1 MGWISTKIKRVLF
14 IVVGTLFLGIGGLG
28 ILLPI
33 VPTTPFLLLAAAC
46 YARGSKRIHH
56 WMMRNRVFGAFI
68 RNYLERKGITPRQ
81 KGFTLVFL
89 WVMITFTMFYMIEP
103 IILRLFL
110 FIIALAVSVH
120 ILKLPTL
127 TSAS

>member
-1 MGWISTKIKRVLF
+1 MGWISTKAKRILF
-14 IVVGTLFLGIGGLG
+14 NILGTLFLGIGGIG

-46 YARGSKRIHH
+46 YARGSKRIHR
-56 WMMRNRVFGAFI
+56 WMLRNRVFGAFI
-68 RNYLERKGITPRQ
+68 RNYVERKGITPRQ
-81 KGFTLVFL
+81 KAVTLVFL
-89 WVMITFTMFYMIEP
+89 WVMMTFTIFNMIEN
-103 IILRLFL
+103 IVLRLFL